1 MRPWYSDVLKKDDPA
16 LRAEV
21 ARALLDQRALRKNN
35 AEDHA
40 GRIVEFRRGKAHL
53 CGVLRPRKGTHG
65 WKVLDQEGR
74 ERAVR
79 GDKVIDISS
88 ERIELEPRDAVVRV
102 LRAISRRREA
112 VKARLDMRT
121 LWEVA
126 TEAGERTWSLDELTE
141 LYFGEEGD
149 GDRRAAL
156 ARALDDGHWFDR
168 EDQAFAPRTQEV
180 VAQGDLAIARKRERE
195 RRFQEWG
202 IWLRGV
208 ADGEETERP
217 EEAERAIEL
226 LERAVLK
233 GEDGKEGK
241 EAARLMGL
249 AHLHGPLAA
258 FDLLVR
264 LGHWSP
270 DENLELRRSRVRVEF
285 SAEEKEMAEGVG
297 WSAAAR
303 RSRAWRGGKVFGFSE
318 RGEDCDRAFGMRR
331 TLFGYRVSVH
341 LASPALLGEGEMVDA
356 MARERASSL
365 HLPERMIPMLPAAV
379 VAHCRLTPAERRS
392 ALTVELRFGRDGRL
406 KGRKIL
412 VRRVR
417 PVKVLAW
424 ESAERALADDRHW
437 KRLRELALTLRCQ
450 REEQDALIFPSSD
463 VEPRVE
469 EGRVEMRWVEG
480 DDPVRQ
486 TCEEL
491 TILANATVAEF
502 CIGQG
507 IPAIYRV
514 ASAPTE
520 KLDRMENE
528 RVWVHEQIRL
538 LARATLQVEPGRHGA
553 LGVEGYVPVSQPLH
567 RYPDLLMH
575 RQLAEYL
582 HSGRSLLTQEEV
594 ERALEE
600 TAWMREAV
608 GRIEREGRRYWTRKY
623 LEGKQGEEVEAVVL
637 ERRGNGYLVELC
649 DCRLKGSIHGGNEL
663 WAVPGDRMRVK
674 VGQVSARRDLVRLTE
689 AREE

>member
-1 MRPWYSDVLKKDDPA
+1 MRPWYSDVLKKDDPE

-21 ARALLDQRALRKNN
+21 ARALTDQRAFRKNKT
-35 AEDHA
+35 EEHA

-53 CGVLRPRKGTHG
+53 CGVLRPRKGTQG

-74 ERAVR
+74 ERSVR

-88 ERIELEPRDAVVRV
+88 ERIELEPREEIVRV

-126 TEAGERTWSLDELTE
+126 TEEGERTWALDELTE

-168 EDQAFAPRTQEV
+168 EDQVFAPRSREV
-180 VAQGDLAIARKRERE
+180 VAQGDLEAS
-195 RRFQEWG
+195 RRRDKEQRFREWG
-202 IWLRGV
+202 TWLRAV
-208 ADGEETERP
+208 ADGEEVERP
-217 EEAERAIEL
+217 EGEERAIEL
-226 LERAVLK
+226 LERAALK
-233 GEDGKEGK
+233 GENGEEGK

-258 FDLLVR
+258 CELLVR
-264 LGHWSP
+264 LEHWSP

-285 SAEEKEMAEGVG
+285 SAEEKEAAEGAD

-303 RSRAWRGGKVFGFSE
+303 RSRAWRGRRIFGFSE
-318 RGEDCDRAFGMRR
+318 RGEDCDRAFGIRR

-341 LASPALLGEGEMVDA
+341 YASPALLEEGEMVDA
-356 MARERASSL
+356 VARERASSL

-379 VAHCRLTPAERRS
+379 VARCRLTSAERRP

-412 VRRVR
+412 VRRMR
-417 PVKVLAW
+417 PAQVLAW
-424 ESAERALADDRHW
+424 EGAERALVDDRHW
-437 KRLRELALTLRCQ
+437 QRLRELALGLRRQ
-450 REEQDALIFPSSD
+450 REEQDALILPSSN

-469 EGRVEMRWVEG
+469 DGRVEMRRVEG

-486 TCEEL
+486 VCEEL

-502 CIGQG
+502 CVGQG

-520 KLDRMENE
+520 KLDRVESE
-528 RVWVHEQIRL
+528 RVWIHEQIRL
-538 LARATLQVEPGRHGA
+538 LGRATLQAEPGRHCA

-582 HSGRSLLTQEEV
+582 HSGRLLLSQEEV
-594 ERALEE
+594 ARALEE
-600 TAWMREAV
+600 TAWMRETA
-608 GRIEREGRRYWTRKY
+608 GRIEREGRRYWTLKY
-623 LEGKQGEEVEAVVL
+623 LEGKQGEEMEAVVL
-637 ERRGNGYLVELC
+637 ERRGGGYLVELC
-649 DCRLKGSIHGGNEL
+649 DCRLKGSIHGSNEL
-663 WAVPGDRMRVK
+663 WAVPGDRMRVR
-674 VGQVSARRDLVRLTE
+674 VGQVSARRDLVRLGE
-689 AREE
+689 VREG